1 MKVVNSSKVMRIV
14 FNSCRSFIKSDLF
27 HMKITKFTTTQ
38 CIIALALFC
47 GLIMCCS
54 CKDST
59 QEDLMLNAYKTRV
72 QQLERNNELLL
83 DYYQATNVMLDSI
96 SEYYPIDDTYFE
108 TDDAQNWLELN
119 RKIGDIH
126 LKERGY
132 R

>member
-1 MKVVNSSKVMRIV
+1 
-14 FNSCRSFIKSDLF
+14 
-27 HMKITKFTTTQ
+27 MKITKFTTTQ
-38 CIIALALFC
+38 CIIALALFV
-47 GLIMCCS
+47 GFIMCCS
-54 CKDST
+54 CKHNT